1 MGYKLARYLSGR
13 LSVISWPFLFCPC
26 RAGFNLLRPC
36 SLVIPPVCHSI
47 GPVNKILSKYTP
59 QLLVLFFTRI
69 KNSTLKNIYIA
80 MLIYILSIFLFNCPF
95 PLYSSRSK
103 KEKDKLNKYRK
114 AAVVS
119 CLV

>member
-1 MGYKLARYLSGR
+1 
-13 LSVISWPFLFCPC
+13 
-26 RAGFNLLRPC
+26 
-36 SLVIPPVCHSI
+36 
-47 GPVNKILSKYTP
+47 
-59 QLLVLFFTRI
+59 
-69 KNSTLKNIYIA
+69 